1 MKQSFKEVLGAMSI
15 IERRGSK
22 FDVREDED
30 DTDLSS
36 IPMGTIEGHVSIH
49 NTFIGQKL
57 ILFAVLGFKAH

>member
-1 MKQSFKEVLGAMSI
+1 MSI